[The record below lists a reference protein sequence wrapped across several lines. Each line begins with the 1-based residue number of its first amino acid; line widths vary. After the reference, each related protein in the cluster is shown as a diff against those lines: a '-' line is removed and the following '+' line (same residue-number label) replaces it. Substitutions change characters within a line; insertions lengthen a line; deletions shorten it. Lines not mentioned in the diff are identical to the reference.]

1 MKRSPPPSL
10 PKRADFLRAAAQG
23 RKRAH
28 PGFLAQIVT
37 SDDATNTLRVGLT
50 ASRKVGNAV
59 VRNRARRR
67 LREAVRTLMADRLAS
82 GTAPTGV
89 DLVLIARRNT
99 AFVKFESLQA
109 GISAALDEAAALVT
123 AYE

>member
-10 PKRADFLRAAAQG
+10 PKRADFLRAAAHG

-28 PGFLAQIVT
+28 LGFLAQIVT
-37 SDDATNTLRVGLT
+37 SGSTNTFRLGLT

-67 LREAVRTLMADRLAS
+67 LREAVRTLVADRLAS

-99 AFVKFESLQA
+99 AFMKFESLQA
-109 GISAALDEAAALVT
+109 GISAALDEAAAFGNRL
-123 AYE
+123 